1 MTLSMLNERGHIPR
15 PLLPPFRGQ
24 IRNPKMKSPVMLR
37 NLILTSWLS
46 SNGTEATTKVFFI
59 RWDPTIAVWA
69 VTVYYGRV
77 QKKNYSFMA
86 LDSSQFSVIFSTKYC
101 MINFFALKIPPKGVV
116 AGSPRKPVAPFLIF
130 IETEMYQYQNQQYLC
145 HKQKPWWN
153 FWLLEARWSEQL
165 PMLMELDPHW
175 SKS

>member
-1 MTLSMLNERGHIPR
+1 
-15 PLLPPFRGQ
+15 
-24 IRNPKMKSPVMLR
+24 MKSPLMLR

-77 QKKNYSFMA
+77 QKKTILLWHWIPHNFRSFSA
-86 LDSSQFSVIFSTKYC
+86 LNIVWLI
-101 MINFFALKIPPKGVV
+101 FFALKIPPKGVV
-116 AGSPRKPVAPFLIF
+116 AGSPRMPVALFLIF

-145 HKQKPWWN
+145 HKQKPRWN